1 MPTVSTTAETLRC
14 SDSARRSTIGQA
26 WEATCS
32 GIVRA
37 ALALAA
43 SYQERQQVRDT
54 VAELSA
60 LSDRMLEDIGLTRH
74 DIPRVARYGRD

>member
-1 MPTVSTTAETLRC
+1 
-14 SDSARRSTIGQA
+14 
-26 WEATCS
+26 
-32 GIVRA
+32 
-37 ALALAA
+37 LALAA